1 MSLNKDG
8 TYTGYIYKIENLIN
22 GKCYIGQTT
31 TTIEHR
37 WGQHSSNHKNMGNMI
52 ICKAIRKYGKE
63 SFKIAELEEITK
75 DSKELLIEELNKL
88 EILYIKKENTLQPN
102 GYNISVGGNNISN
115 RLKKPVDVYSMDGI
129 FIESLPS
136 CTEVENQMKRIV

>member
-37 WGQHSSNHKNMGNMI
+37 WGQHKTDNTNPNPMY
-52 ICKAIRKYGKE
+52 KAFKKYGIDNFSIKE
-63 SFKIAELEEITK
+63 VAHYTRNTKEKLLKI
-75 DSKELLIEELNKL
+75 LNKK
-88 EILYIKKENTLQPN
+88 EVYYIDK
-102 GYNISVGGNNISN
+102 
-115 RLKKPVDVYSMDGI
+115 YS
-129 FIESLPS
+129 SLI
-136 CTEVENQMKRIV
+136 T

>member
-37 WGQHSSNHKNMGNMI
+37 WGQHKSDNTSPNPMY
-52 ICKAIRKYGKE
+52 KAFKKYGIENFSIKE
-63 SFKIAELEEITK
+63 VAHYTRDTK
-75 DSKELLIEELNKL
+75 EELL
-88 EILYIKKENTLQPN
+88 EILNAKEIYYINTIP
-102 GYNISVGGNNISN
+102 
-115 RLKKPVDVYSMDGI
+115 
-129 FIESLPS
+129 
-136 CTEVENQMKRIV
+136 